1 MRAKSPETAQSALI
15 KEVEYKNILIK
26 KKGNHTPLSKEAT
39 PEPPTTMLSEPNEVL
54 IQKR

>member
-54 IQKR
+54 IPNR